1 MSYKDMTIKELVE
14 ARNELNKRDAE
25 YRKRLSIIEFELER
39 RMVV

>member
-1 MSYKDMTIKELVE
+1 MNYKDMTIKELVE

-25 YRKRLSIIEFELER
+25 YRKRLSIIELELGK